1 MSRIRTIKPEF
12 WISEQVMSCSHSA
25 RLLFIGLW
33 NFCDDG
39 GVHPANLR
47 KLKAEVFPGDDVTLS
62 DVDGWMK
69 ELIGQRLVA
78 EFAAPY
84 HNESCNFWFVT
95 GWKHQRID
103 KPYLKYPP
111 YPARPESPTVP
122 QPFAEP
128 SPTVPGTLDEH
139 SAQGVDRKGKE
150 GNGTGKEGSGTDT
163 APTRHARAPKT
174 PFPADLAITPEL
186 QAWAEQHGYG
196 DLAAYLDH
204 FRDKATAKGYQYA
217 DWMAAFRNAVRDDW
231 AGLRK
236 QPAIATT
243 QSDFPVSRLSQ
254 AGEQQRRNLEV
265 WLQQDPAEVVAHELH

>member
-69 ELIGQRLVA
+69 ELIEQRLVA

-84 HNESCNFWFVT
+84 HNESCHFWFVT

-122 QPFAEP
+122 QPYAEP
-128 SPTVPGTLDEH
+128 LPTVPGTLDEH

-163 APTRHARAPKT
+163 APARHARAPKT
-174 PFPADLAITPEL
+174 PLPADLAITPEL
-186 QAWAEQHGYG
+186 QAWANEHGYG
-196 DLAAYLDH
+196 DLAAHLDH
-204 FRDKATAKGYQYA
+204 FRDKAIAKGYQYA

-236 QPAIATT
+236 KPAGVTT
-243 QSDFPVSRLSQ
+243 PPDFPVSRLSQ
-254 AGEQQRRNLEV
+254 AGEQQRRNLEA
-265 WLQQDPAEVVAHELH
+265 WLQQDTAEVVAHELH

>member
-69 ELIGQRLVA
+69 ELIEQRLVA

-84 HNESCNFWFVT
+84 HNEPCTFWFVT

-111 YPARPESPTVP
+111 YPARQGSPTVP
-122 QPFAEP
+122 QPFDDP
-128 SPTVPGTLDEH
+128 SPTIPRTLDEH

-150 GNGTGKEGSGTDT
+150 GNGTGKEGSET
-163 APTRHARAPKT
+163 APVPARHARAPKT
-174 PFPADLAITPEL
+174 PLPADLAITPQL
-186 QAWAEQHGYG
+186 RVWAEQHGYG
-196 DLAAYLDH
+196 DLAAHLDH
-204 FRDKATAKGYQYA
+204 FRDKATANGYQYA

-236 QPAIATT
+236 KPAGATT
-243 QSDFPVSRLSQ
+243 QPDPPLSRLSK

-265 WLQQDPAEVVAHELH
+265 WLQQDPAEAVAHELH